1 MNWNEV
7 LFGGWPPLA
16 RTVVVGV
23 FGYVALVGLLRTSG
37 KRTLSKFNA
46 FDFVVTVAFGST
58 LATMLLSQ
66 QASLAQ
72 GALAFFVLL
81 GMQFVMTW
89 LSVRSER
96 FQGLIKAQPTLL
108 LHRGQILTDAM
119 RRERVTREELLAAAR
134 SNGIASVG
142 DVEAAVLETDGTITI
157 VQSKPEGGISALQ
170 HVRGYPRNDERQA
183 GNA

>member
-1 MNWNEV
+1 MNWYDV
-7 LFGGWPPLA
+7 LVGGWTPLA

-23 FGYVALVGLLRTSG
+23 LGYLALVALLRISG

-46 FDFVVTVAFGST
+46 FDFVVTVALGST

-66 QASLAQ
+66 QVSLAQ
-72 GALAFFVLL
+72 GIMTFLVLL

-96 FQGLIKAQPTLL
+96 FQGLIKAEPALV
-108 LHRGQILTDAM
+108 LHRGRILKDAM
-119 RRERVTREELLAAAR
+119 RRERVTPEELLAAAR
-134 SNGIASVG
+134 SNGIASIE

-157 VQSKPEGGISALQ
+157 VQSAPEGRPSAL
-170 HVRGYPRNDERQA
+170 HKATGYPRGEASPSDV
-183 GNA
+183 